1 MVHHMTKLARIGAI
15 TIDCD
20 DTEAMRSF
28 YAAALDGEEVP
39 GFPQTVRVGE
49 MLLNF
54 RELHDWIRPSWPGGN
69 MQMHLEVLVPVGQ
82 LATQGSRLVSLRAE
96 KSAHQDSTDPGL
108 VVMLDP
114 AGHPL
119 RVFEDPFAEATASC

>member
-1 MVHHMTKLARIGAI
+1 MVHHMTRLAWIGAI

-20 DTEAMRSF
+20 DADVMRSF
-28 YAAALDGEEVP
+28 YTAALDGEEVT
-39 GFPQTVRVGE
+39 GFPQTIRVGE

-54 RELHDWIRPSWPGGN
+54 RELHDWIRPSWPGGD

-82 LATQGSRLVSLRAE
+82 LANEVSRLVGLGAE
-96 KSAHQDSTDPGL
+96 KSPHQDPADPGL

-114 AGHPL
+114 AGHPFC
-119 RVFEDPFAEATASC
+119 VFQDPFAEATESR